1 MELYI
6 TAFLTGLVGSFHCIG
21 MCGPIALALPDAGK
35 SLGQKLTGR
44 ILYNAGR
51 IITYSIL
58 GMLLGWAGFG
68 LKLAGMQQS
77 VSIASGVIIIV
88 MVVFASGVIEKRI
101 GNPFRLIPQ
110 KGIHWLFHS
119 GNNFALLLI
128 GLLNGLLPCG
138 FVYVGLMGSV
148 ATQSVTGGALFMT
161 FFGLGTF
168 PMMYGVSIAGQFI
181 NLAIRQRIQKIVPV
195 FAVAIGLLF
204 ILRGLNL
211 GIPYISPELSAGNGV
226 VEECCEGE

>member
-1 MELYI
+1 MELFV
-6 TAFLTGLVGSFHCIG
+6 TAFLTGLIGSFHCIG

-35 SLGQKLTGR
+35 SLGQKLAGR
-44 ILYNAGR
+44 MLYNAGR
-51 IITYSIL
+51 IITYSFL
-58 GMLLGWAGFG
+58 GLLLGWAGFG

-77 VSIASGVIIIV
+77 VSIAAGILIIV
-88 MVVFASGVIEKRI
+88 MVVFASGAIEKRI

-110 KGIHWLFHS
+110 KGIQWLFHS

-138 FVYVGLMGSV
+138 FVYVGLIGSV
-148 ATQSVTGGALFMT
+148 ATQSITGGALYMAC
-161 FFGLGTF
+161 FGLGTF

-181 NLAIRQRIQKIVPV
+181 NLTIRHRIQKIVPV

-204 ILRGLNL
+204 ILRGMNL
-211 GIPYISPELSAGNGV
+211 GIPYISPQLNAGNDV
-226 VEECCEGE
+226 VKECCEK